1 MNKHILMHKSHS
13 SHKSYCVSFVVA
25 ALFSFLPLYA
35 SEQNL
40 TYIDLIHRLTDLEH
54 LATLPE
60 PGEKAALFSSY
71 DRKSRYDSATGKY
84 INWDANG
91 DGDGFIRRE
100 GNKLVL
106 AEMKG
111 PGCIW
116 RIWSATPQNG
126 HVRIYL
132 DDASEPA
139 VDLPFISYFDGNHPP
154 FNRSALVHTVA
165 RGWNNY
171 TPIPYQKS
179 CKIVADPGWGL
190 YYHFNYST
198 FPPGTHVPTFKLELT
213 QEENAALD
221 QANRLLTDC
230 GPYNPHGDSVVSS
243 DSGPQIDES
252 TIGSEMKGPAAI
264 TSIRIKT
271 DLPAPPADF
280 DALRSITI
288 EMSWDDDSIPSVWA
302 PLGDFFGTAP
312 GSNEY
317 RSLPLGLTEDGWWYC
332 NWFMPFAKNAKIL
345 IKKPAGVNA
354 GIHCQI
360 SSKPLTTDISKY
372 VRFHAKWH
380 RDIFLPSE
388 PERVID
394 WPVVK
399 TEGAGRFVGM
409 MLHIWNPRGGWW
421 GEGDEKFFVDG
432 EKFPSTIGTGSE
444 DYFGY
449 AWSDGARFTHAYH
462 NQTHNDGNSK
472 GHISVNRWHISD
484 NVPFQKCF
492 EGDIEKY
499 FSNQRPTLYAA
510 MAYWYLAPD
519 GKDPY
524 APVPVSQRIGY
535 WAPIQ
540 TFRVKGALEGESLKI
555 IAKTGGNPQVQDM
568 SGFTGDWSGDAHL
581 WWTQGKPGDKL
592 DLALPVEKNGK
603 YKISLQMTKA
613 RDYAIVQLYLD
624 GTKLGAPLDLYNPSV
639 IPTGLLVFGTH
650 NLKAGE
656 HRLTLEIVGANEK
669 ADKAY
674 MAGLDCVKLETVR

>member
-1 MNKHILMHKSHS
+1 M
-13 SHKSYCVSFVVA
+13 
-25 ALFSFLPLYA
+25 LFTSLYLHGA
-35 SEQNL
+35 DQNL
-40 TYIDLIHRLTDLEH
+40 NYIDLIHRLTDLEY
-54 LATLPE
+54 LATLPQR
-60 PGEKAALFSSY
+60 GDHCALFSSY
-71 DRKSRYDSATGKY
+71 DRKSQYDSATGKY
-84 INWDANG
+84 VNWDANG
-91 DGDGFIRRE
+91 DGDGIIRKE

-111 PGCIW
+111 SGCIW

-139 VDLPFISYFDGNHPP
+139 IDLPFIGYFDGRNPP

-190 YYHFNYST
+190 YYHFNYES
-198 FPPGTHVPTFKLELT
+198 FPSGTRVPTFKRELST
-213 QEENAALD
+213 EENAALNE
-221 QANRLLTDC
+221 ANRILTAC
-230 GPYNPHGDSVVSS
+230 GPHPTQGEQVVTGDTRS
-243 DSGPQIDES
+243 DKDES
-252 TIGSEMKGPAAI
+252 TITSEIEGPAAI

-271 DLPAPPADF
+271 ELPTPPADF

-288 EMSWDDDSIPSVWA
+288 QIRWDDESQPSVWA

-312 GSNEY
+312 GPNEY

-332 NWFMPFAKNAKIL
+332 NWFMPFAKHAHVT
-345 IKKPAGVNA
+345 IKKEAGVNA
-354 GIHCQI
+354 GIHCEI
-360 SSKPLTTDISKY
+360 ASRPLKGDISKY
-372 VRFHAKWH
+372 GRFHAKWH
-380 RDIFLPSE
+380 RDIFLPQE
-388 PERVID
+388 PERAID
-394 WPVVK
+394 WPLVK
-399 TEGAGRFVGM
+399 TEGAGRFVGI

-449 AWSDGARFTHAYH
+449 AWSDRGLFTHAYH
-462 NQTHNDGNSK
+462 NQTHNDGDSK

-484 NVPFQKCF
+484 NVPFEKSF

-499 FSNQRPTLYAA
+499 FPNQRPTLYAA

-524 APVPVSQRIGY
+524 GPVPLGQRIGY
-535 WAPIQ
+535 WTPVQ
-540 TFRVKGALEGESLKI
+540 TSKVKGALEGESLKI
-555 IAKTGGNPQVQDM
+555 LGKTGGDPHEQDM

-592 DLALPVEKNGK
+592 DLALPVQKSGK
-603 YKISLQMTKA
+603 YKLSLQMTKA
-613 RDYAIVQLYLD
+613 RDYAIIQLYLD
-624 GTKLGAPLDLYNPSV
+624 GTKLGAPLDFYNPSV
-639 IPTGLLVFGTH
+639 IPTGPLEFDGRE
-650 NLKAGE
+650 LKAGE
-656 HRLTLEIVGANEK
+656 HKFTLEIVGANER

-674 MAGLDCVKLETVR
+674 MAGLDYIKLEPVP